1 MKGYIKRLL
10 REGLLDEDVKLAEKL
25 LKQNN
30 IPLESPKY
38 LELRDYLG
46 QKNIGFL
53 GQIVRLTLA
62 SNNVPLMTIG
72 EYVIENKELIRGL
85 PNQLFSYAT
94 FNDLSIA
101 VESLKNSRV
110 VKKVVN
116 MLTNKSLG
124 NSLLEFEPDSSMV
137 NNLTKFLK
145 LGSSDRK
152 EFLVK
157 SDNYQT
163 VDIFYDKLDVFI
175 DYIYNFNYNTVLST
189 INSMNNDAIS
199 LLYSKNN
206 MILARIIK
214 YSASKAIGSK
224 SWCIVGSEY
233 QFNEYTENGKNF
245 QYFFFNFD
253 IDIEPNERMIAFTMD
268 KDNNITACH
277 DRYDKVFKNV
287 IRYLTDIGIKSKVF
301 EINSRQRQLDKLGS
315 VEDKLTGKAYKRYET
330 YLSYGK
336 RKYVIN
342 GKEYTR
348 DSFPRNYNDK
358 LKLLSRKLLE
368 FLFSKDVNGK
378 NHLDIHIDKFE
389 HIPITIYD
397 VNDYNKIIAKDSM
410 NIVHYMLNN
419 FDKVNNNEYE
429 YEYKSPIG
437 WGGEED
443 TYNDKE
449 AVYSKEGLIEILKKI
464 YISNIKMTK
473 DSKVAINRFLS
484 DNGVDILKLAQL
496 KKGKNNQDLTSS
508 EFGMLANRGEDM
520 KASIQNKLSGLRRGE
535 DINLNPMEIN
545 YAIDNGFKPIIE
557 KYYKDM
563 LPSFGENQLS
573 YDNLNI
579 YKKLGLLDDVSKVI
593 VSKVNNYGI
602 ETLNSIEKSIYD
614 MNKNK

>member
-1 MKGYIKRLL
+1 MKSYIKRLL
-10 REGLLDEDVKLAEKL
+10 REGLLNEDVKLAEKL
-25 LKQNN
+25 LKQKNV
-30 IPLESPKY
+30 PLDNPKY
-38 LELRDYLG
+38 LELRAYLG

-53 GQIVRLTLA
+53 GQIVRLALA
-62 SNNVPLMTIG
+62 SNNIPLMTVG
-72 EYVIENKELIRGL
+72 EYVIENKELIRSL

-94 FNDLSIA
+94 FNDLSMA

-124 NSLLEFEPDSSMV
+124 NSLLAFEPDSSMV
-137 NNLTKFLK
+137 NNLTMFLK
-145 LGSSDRK
+145 LESSDRK
-152 EFLVK
+152 EFLAK
-157 SDNYQT
+157 SDNYRT
-163 VDIFYDKLDVFI
+163 VDIFYDKLGVFI
-175 DYIYNFNYNTVLST
+175 DGVYNFNFKTVLST
-189 INSMNNDAIS
+189 INTMNNDEIS
-199 LLYSKNN
+199 VLYSKNN

-233 QFNEYTENGKNF
+233 QFNEYTENGENY

-253 IDIEPNERMIAFTMD
+253 IDIEPNERMIAFTMN
-268 KDNNITACH
+268 KENNITACH
-277 DRYDKVFKNV
+277 DRYDRVFNDV
-287 IRYLTDIGIKSKVF
+287 IKYLSDIGIKSKVF
-301 EINSRQRQLDKLGS
+301 EINSRQRQLDKLSG
-315 VEDKLTGKAYKRYET
+315 VEDKLKSKSGYYNRHET
-330 YLSYGK
+330 YLSYG
-336 RKYVIN
+336 REKYMIN

-368 FLFSKDVNGK
+368 FLFSKDVKGK

-389 HIPITIYD
+389 RIPITIYD
-397 VNDYNKIIAKDSM
+397 VKDYDKIIAKDSM

-429 YEYKSPIG
+429 YKEPPNWSVG
-437 WGGEED
+437 ED

-449 AVYSKEGLIEILKKI
+449 AVYSKEGLIEILKKV
-464 YISNIKMTK
+464 YSSNIKMTR
-473 DSKVAINRFLS
+473 DSKVAISNFLKN
-484 DNGVDILKLAQL
+484 NGVDILKLSQL
-496 KKGKNNQDLTSS
+496 KKSKTGDDLAPS

-535 DINLNPMEIN
+535 DINLTPIEIN

-579 YKKLGLLDDVSKVI
+579 YKKLGLLNDITKVI

-602 ETLNSIEKSIYD
+602 DTLNSIEKSLYD
-614 MNKNK
+614 MSLK

>member
-1 MKGYIKRLL
+1 MKSYIKRLL
-10 REGLLDEDVKLAEKL
+10 REGLLNEDVKLAEKL
-25 LKQNN
+25 LKQKNV
-30 IPLESPKY
+30 PLDNPKY
-38 LELRDYLG
+38 LELRAYLG

-53 GQIVRLTLA
+53 GQIVRLALA
-62 SNNVPLMTIG
+62 SNNVPLITVG
-72 EYVIENKELIRGL
+72 EYVIENKELIRSL

-94 FNDLSIA
+94 FNDLSMA

-124 NSLLEFEPDSSMV
+124 NSLLGFEPDSSMV
-137 NNLTKFLK
+137 NNLTRFLK

-152 EFLVK
+152 EFLAK
-157 SDNYQT
+157 SDNYRT

-175 DYIYNFNYNTVLST
+175 DGVYNFNFKTVLST
-189 INSMNNDAIS
+189 INTMNNDEIS

-233 QFNEYTENGKNF
+233 QFNEYTENGENY

-253 IDIEPNERMIAFTMD
+253 IDIEPNGRMIAFTMD
-268 KDNNITACH
+268 KGNNITACY
-277 DRYDKVFKNV
+277 DRYDKVFKDV
-287 IRYLTDIGIKSKVF
+287 ITYLSDIGIKSKIF
-301 EINSRQRQLDKLGS
+301 EINSRQRQLDKLSS
-315 VEDKLTGKAYKRYET
+315 VEDKLKTGSYNRHET

-336 RKYVIN
+336 EKYMVN

-348 DSFPRNYNDK
+348 DSFPLNYNDK

-368 FLFSKDVNGK
+368 FLFSKDVRGK

-389 HIPITIYD
+389 RIPITIYD
-397 VNDYNKIIAKDSM
+397 VNDYDKIIAKDSM

-429 YEYKSPIG
+429 YKLPRD
-437 WGGEED
+437 WRDEED

-464 YISNIKMTK
+464 YSSNIKMTR
-473 DSKVAINRFLS
+473 DSKVAISRFLS
-484 DNGVDILKLAQL
+484 DNGVDILKMAQL
-496 KKGKNNQDLTSS
+496 KKGKNSQDLAPS

-535 DINLNPMEIN
+535 DINLNQMEIN

-579 YKKLGLLDDVSKVI
+579 YKKLGLLNDITKVI

-602 ETLNSIEKSIYD
+602 DTLNSIEKSLYD
-614 MNKNK
+614 MSLK